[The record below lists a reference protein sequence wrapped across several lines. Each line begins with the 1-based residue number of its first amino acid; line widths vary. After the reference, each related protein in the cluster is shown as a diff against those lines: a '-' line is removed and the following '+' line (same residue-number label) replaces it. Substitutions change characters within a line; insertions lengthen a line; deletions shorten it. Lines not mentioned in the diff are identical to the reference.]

1 MTQSLTMKVAGL
13 YTFQNDL
20 SEVPEGALA
29 QADNIVI
36 DRDGEAE
43 PRRGLDY
50 VTHAGV
56 QSAFSDPGYR
66 ANRLFFYQ
74 GQTLCHY
81 ATNLFAYHDSTLGWV
96 NYPGTYNPPSA
107 TTKVRSAQA
116 NQNLYVT
123 TAAGVVKLDAYGN
136 TPTAIGVP
144 PGLDATTSLAATVT
158 PTGTTSSSSNP
169 TVITSVSSVA
179 GVAIGMS
186 ITETVHSSIPA
197 NTIIVSFTA
206 TTITLSNA
214 ATGSFSGV
222 TLTITPPTTWLAT
235 AANSGACT
243 TAHRVLWGIKD
254 ANNNLIFGAP
264 SQRAEITNITASTA
278 AVIVNSTIPAG
289 ITTAHF
295 YQIYRAQAVGLG
307 IEPNDELGLVYEGNP
322 LTADIAAGFI
332 SVLDIVPDALRGA
345 TIYTAQSQEG
355 LANSNEPA
363 PLALDLAVFRN
374 CLFFGNTTGLQGYNL
389 TLLGTG
395 TPTGIQSGDTI
406 TIGGVVYTAG
416 SSENTATGHFAVAAV
431 FSLSTTG
438 NTNSNTTLNSL
449 ASTTGVVAGQ
459 GVVGAGIPTGTF
471 VTVVNSSSSVT
482 LSQAATASA
491 SSVAVTFTGDS
502 AAQAIR
508 DTALSLVR
516 VINRYASSTVYAYY
530 ESGPTD
536 LPGQLLFQA
545 RTVGASAFSVV
556 SSRSTCWNPA
566 LPTSGTT
573 QTSTNDAFKNAIF
586 YSKASEPEAVPL
598 GNFIYVGSADKNIL
612 RIIALRD
619 SLFILKE
626 DGIFRLYGTDPTNF
640 QVSPLDYT
648 AILIAPDSAVTINNQ
663 IYALT
668 TQGVVA
674 IGEQGVQIMS
684 HPIED
689 AFTSLIAA
697 NYTALQTTSFGIAY
711 ESDRAYYIFCIDSSS
726 STPTQFYRYNYIT
739 NAWVRGTLAKTCG
752 DVNPADK
759 KLYLGN
765 AGLNIV
771 DIERKS
777 LTYSDYADYAST
789 QTISAVNGQLVTI
802 SSSDTIS
809 IGSIIYQSAT
819 VFGTVAA
826 VDPIGGTVTMTLATA
841 FSLASADVLAPI
853 ATAIEWIPVTLAN
866 PGMTKQVREVSL
878 LFRSDFNGTAQV
890 GFSTDV
896 NPGASFES
904 IRGGNVGGWGL
915 SGWGGPFETVSG
927 VPWGGSNRRRP
938 IRVAVPRNHQR
949 SSLLTVSFSH
959 AYGFSPWLLQGISLI
974 GNEISERVAN

>member
-1 MTQSLTMKVAGL
+1 MTQSLTVKIAGL
-13 YTFQNDL
+13 FTFQNDL
-20 SEVPEGALA
+20 SEVPEGALS

-43 PRRGLDY
+43 PRRGLGY
-50 VTHAGV
+50 MTHAGV
-56 QSAFSDPGYR
+56 QSAFSDPTFR
-66 ANRLFFYQ
+66 ANRIFFYQ

-81 ATNLFAYHDSTLGWV
+81 DTNLLAYHDSTAGWT
-96 NYPGTYNPPSA
+96 NYSGTYSA
-107 TTKVRSAQA
+107 PTASVKVRSAQA
-116 NQNLYVT
+116 NQNLYLT
-123 TAAGVVKLDAYGN
+123 TGSGVFKLDAYSN
-136 TPTAIGVP
+136 TPKAIGVP
-144 PGLDATTSLAATVT
+144 PGLDVTTALATVQT
-158 PTGTTSSSSNP
+158 PSITTVNGSAVVTLNSGSFLNG
-169 TVITSVSSVA
+169 A
-179 GVAIGMS
+179 FAIGMAVS
-186 ITETVHSSIPA
+186 GMGIPA
-197 NTIIVSFTA
+197 NTILVSFTA
-206 TTITLSNA
+206 TTATLSQI
-214 ATGSFSGV
+214 ATAGGSV
-222 TLTITPPTTWLAT
+222 TGAFQAPTTWLSTVVGGSPVT
-235 AANSGACT
+235 AY
-243 TAHRVLWGIKD
+243 RVLWGVKD

-264 SQRAEITNITASTA
+264 SQRSEITNTTASTA
-278 AVIVNSTIPAG
+278 AVIVNFTIPAG

-295 YQIYRAQAVGLG
+295 YQIYRAAAVANT

-322 LTADIAAGFI
+322 IAADLTNGTLT
-332 SVLDIVPDALRGA
+332 VLDVVPDSLRGA

-363 PLALDLAVFRN
+363 PTALDLAVFRN

-389 TLLGTG
+389 TLLGVG
-395 TPTGIQSGDTI
+395 TPSGIQAGDTL
-406 TIGGVVYTAG
+406 TIGGVVYTAA
-416 SSENTATGHFAVAAV
+416 SSETVASGQFAVASV

-449 ASTTGVVAGQ
+449 GSTTGVTAGM
-459 GVVGAGIPTGTF
+459 GVVGANIPTGTF

-491 SSVAVTFTGDS
+491 SSQAVTFVGDS

-508 DTALSLVR
+508 DTAQSLVR

-536 LPGQLLFQA
+536 LPGMLLFQA
-545 RTVGASAFSVV
+545 RTVGAATFPVI

-573 QTSTNDAFKNAIF
+573 QSSTNDAFKNAVF

-626 DGIFRLYGTDPTNF
+626 DGIFRLYGTDPSNF
-640 QVSPLDYT
+640 QVSPLDST
-648 AILIAPDSAVTINNQ
+648 AILIAPDSAVAINNQ

-668 TQGVVA
+668 TQGIVA

-689 AFTSLIAA
+689 GLTSLIAA
-697 NYTALQTTSFGIAY
+697 NYSVLQTSSFGVAY
-711 ESDRAYYIFCIDSSS
+711 ESDRAYYLFCISNGAD
-726 STPTQFYRYNYIT
+726 TGPTQYYRYNYIT

-752 DVNPADK
+752 AVNPADN

-765 AGLNIV
+765 SGLNIV
-771 DIERKS
+771 DVERKS

-789 QTISAVNGQLVTI
+789 QTISAVNGLVITI
-802 SSSDTIS
+802 SSSDTIAV
-809 IGSIIYQSAT
+809 GSIIYQSAT
-819 VFGTVAA
+819 VFGTVASI
-826 VDPIGGTVTMTLATA
+826 DPIGGTVTMTLATA
-841 FSLASADVLAPI
+841 FSLAAADVLAPI
-853 ATAIEWIPVTLAN
+853 ATDVTWIPVTLAN
-866 PGMTKQVREVSL
+866 PGMSKQIREVAL

-896 NPGASFES
+896 NPGAAFET
-904 IRGGNVGGWGL
+904 IKGGNVGGWGL
-915 SGWGGPFETVSG
+915 FGWGGPFETSSG
-927 VPWGGSNRRRP
+927 VPWGGNNRRRP

-949 SSLLTVSFSH
+949 SSLLSVSFSH

-974 GNEISERVAN
+974 GNEISERVAS